1 MEQRIQIRTQYKE
14 HFIHIQGVGKKTEKN
29 NDWARGYGISVD
41 LRADKQITSWLA
53 HETPSLPSAASPDSI
68 LYIKVGILQYMD
80 GYQMHISGSPLNHPL
95 GCRLDMI
102 EDSPSSE
109 AIIRFAQ
116 ANDLFYDWTD
126 ECRWRSEDSPFDAL
140 VKTTGEIIGA
150 LAKHTQME
158 DEEE

>member
-1 MEQRIQIRTQYKE
+1 MKQRIQVRTQYKE
-14 HFIHIQGVGKKTEKN
+14 HFIHIQGVGKKTEEN

-41 LRADKQITSWLA
+41 LRGNKEITSWLTQQ
-53 HETPSLPSAASPDSI
+53 TPLMASAASPDSI
-68 LYIKVGILQYMD
+68 LYIEVDIGQFDD
-80 GYQMHISGSPLNHPL
+80 GYQMHIHGSPLNHIA

-102 EDSPSSE
+102 EGSPSSE

-116 ANDLFYDWTD
+116 ANGLVNDHTD
-126 ECRWRSEDSPFDAL
+126 ESRWRSEDSPFDAL